1 MKITTLLP
9 LLLCSTIYAQ
19 HPRDFIADDA
29 MSVLS
34 IKNGNAIN
42 AIIETIYEK
51 TESTSAKVEYLDIF
65 LSQFIDDPTAVDLSS
80 ELLLVVEPTV
90 LSEGQPPAGM
100 FGAMPHMQIICKAKE
115 GRTLSVSSSSWLKAS
130 TTVDGWFIASGDN
143 KVNVRKGTGLSGIF
157 ETMPETQAG
166 WVIRF
171 GPLWQQFGPIAQMTG
186 GMFIGS
192 MNKPDLSGVISKEQR
207 NTTASARKA
216 FKALTAWC
224 ATIEKFSFGADIEDF
239 VLTTTVEIESK
250 DKSSLTID
258 NGSMLE
264 MATYLNDSMVQYAMS
279 GDFIRQLLEIDERTF
294 DSIAS
299 YASAPPTFLISSMRL
314 LANAAE
320 ENVVAYGLNSK
331 NGLTLA
337 SLINVNNQDE
347 YLKEAST
354 AVNSLSEQLLEEFS
368 MKLSESKMPHTW
380 DISMMGEDEE
390 NQNMMDAV
398 VHPGDQL
405 RLKKQGTERVAIAFG
420 PQAWRAFGSPYATS
434 LSQVIR
440 RHSKQVEIDFALAV
454 DFRDFSTGFIEI
466 LNEINPDEQAVLS
479 QSPSAKCSLLYGST
493 LGGAYVEA
501 QLNVMGLAILF
512 AELDALD

>member
-29 MSVLS
+29 LSVLS
-34 IKNGNAIN
+34 IKDGNAIN

-51 TESTSAKVEYLDIF
+51 TESTSANIKYLDIF
-65 LSQFIDDPTAVDLSS
+65 LTQFFDDPTAIDLSS

-100 FGAMPHMQIICKAKE
+100 FGPMPHMQIICKAKE
-115 GRTLSVSSSSWLKAS
+115 GRTLSVSSSSWLKSS
-130 TTVDGWFIASGDN
+130 TTVDGWFIASGDEN
-143 KVNVRKGTGLSGIF
+143 LNVRKGAGLSGIF
-157 ETMPETQAG
+157 DTMPDTQAG

-171 GPLWQQFGPIAQMTG
+171 GPLWQQLGPIAQMTG

-207 NTTASARKA
+207 NTTAAARKA

-224 ATIEKFSFGADIEDF
+224 GTVENISFGADIEDF
-239 VLTTTVEIESK
+239 VLTTTVDIESK

-264 MATYLNDSMVQYAMS
+264 MATYFNDSMIQYAMS
-279 GDFIRQLLEIDERTF
+279 GDFIRQLLDIDEKTF
-294 DSIAS
+294 DSFAT

-314 LANAAE
+314 LANVAE

-337 SLINVNNQDE
+337 SLVNVNNQDA

-354 AVNSLSEQLLEEFS
+354 VVNSLPEQLLEEFS
-368 MKLSESKMPHTW
+368 VKLSESKTSHTW
-380 DISMMGEDEE
+380 DITMMGEDEE
-390 NQNMMDAV
+390 NQKIMDAV

-405 RLKKQGTERVAIAFG
+405 RLKKQGTERVAIVFG
-420 PQAWRAFGSPYATS
+420 PQAWRAFGSPSATS
-434 LSQVIR
+434 LTQVIR
-440 RHSKQVEIDFALAV
+440 RHSKQVEIDLALAV
-454 DFRDFSTGFIEI
+454 DFRTFSTGFTEI
-466 LNEINPDEQAVLS
+466 LNEINPDEQAVLA

-493 LGGAYVEA
+493 TSGAFVEA
-501 QLNVMGLAILF
+501 QLNVMGLAILIS
-512 AELDALD
+512 ELEELN